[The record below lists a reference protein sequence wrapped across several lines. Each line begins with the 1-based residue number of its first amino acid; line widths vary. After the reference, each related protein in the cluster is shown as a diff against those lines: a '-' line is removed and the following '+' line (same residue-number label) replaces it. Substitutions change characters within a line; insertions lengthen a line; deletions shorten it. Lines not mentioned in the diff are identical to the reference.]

1 MKHRLGVAKLQ
12 LILVIG
18 VSLLAMVACSEG
30 EDNEAATELT
40 VVEGFM
46 ADAAA
51 VARGEALFEGSCAG
65 FCHTREATDSDALLL
80 FDCDW
85 KHGGTDQEIFDI
97 VTVGV
102 PDTRMVGFGSNFP
115 EGDDDL
121 WKIIAFLRSNQH
133 ACN

>member
-1 MKHRLGVAKLQ
+1 MQ
-12 LILVIG
+12 LILVFG
-18 VSLLAMVACSEG
+18 ATLLGMVACSEG
-30 EDNEAATELT
+30 EGNEAPTELT

-46 ADAAA
+46 ADTAA
-51 VARGEALFEGSCAG
+51 VARGDALFEGSCAG
-65 FCHTREATDSDALLL
+65 FCHTREPADTDALFL

-121 WKIIAFLRSNQH
+121 WKIIAFLRINQH
-133 ACN
+133 SCN

>member
-1 MKHRLGVAKLQ
+1 MK
-12 LILVIG
+12 LILVFSI
-18 VSLLAMVACSEG
+18 VLLGMVACSEG
-30 EDNEAATELT
+30 EGNEAPTEST

-51 VARGEALFEGSCAG
+51 VARGDALFEGSCAG
-65 FCHTREATDSDALLL
+65 FCHTQEPTDTDALFL

-97 VTVGV
+97 VTIGV
-102 PDTRMVGFGSNFP
+102 PNTRMVGFGSNFP

-121 WKIIAFLRSNQH
+121 WKIIAFLRSNQQP
-133 ACN
+133 CS

>member
-1 MKHRLGVAKLQ
+1 MQ
-12 LILVIG
+12 LILVFG
-18 VSLLAMVACSEG
+18 VILPGMVACGDAEP
-30 EDNEAATELT
+30 NEVPIELT

-46 ADAAA
+46 ADTAA
-51 VARGEALFEGSCAG
+51 VVRGEALYEGSCAG
-65 FCHTREATDSDALLL
+65 FCHTREPADTDALFL

-133 ACN
+133 SCD